1 MEKDQYYMNLALQE
15 AKKGRFQTWK
25 NPLVG
30 AVIFKELKIK
40 EINLLTNNPDKIDQL
55 NDYGIKINK
64 RIPLELASNAVDRFY
79 LQTKKKRFHHLLELK
94 EAE

>member
-1 MEKDQYYMNLALQE
+1 MNLALQE

-30 AVIFKELKIK
+30 AVIVK

-64 RIPLELASNAVDRFY
+64 RIPLEIAPNDVDRFY

>member
-40 EINLLTNNPDKIDQL
+40 EINLLTNNPDKIDQ
-55 NDYGIKINK
+55 
-64 RIPLELASNAVDRFY
+64 
-79 LQTKKKRFHHLLELK
+79 
-94 EAE
+94 

>member
-15 AKKGRFQTWK
+15 AKKGLFQTWK

-30 AVIFKELKIK
+30 AVIVK

-64 RIPLELASNAVDRFY
+64 RIPLEIAPNDVDRFY

>member
-15 AKKGRFQTWK
+15 AKKGRFQT
-25 NPLVG
+25 LVG

-55 NDYGIKINK
+55 NDYGIKFNK
-64 RIPLELASNAVDRFY
+64 RIPLEIAPNDVDRFY

>member
-15 AKKGRFQTWK
+15 AEKGRFQT
-25 NPLVG
+25 LVG

-64 RIPLELASNAVDRFY
+64 RIPLEIAPNDVDRFY